1 VIDSIRLIK
10 YIRERCKIL
19 KRIAQQ
25 EGSTLRGYVVAQ
37 LFIMISL
44 SIPTQRLG
52 KFSHDCELI
61 WRKNVILDEQEEIA
75 RMNRVAAQNNEPTQ
89 LFTYA

>member
-1 VIDSIRLIK
+1 LIK

-37 LFIMISL
+37 LLVPEEALKPCTCSA
-44 SIPTQRLG
+44 
-52 KFSHDCELI
+52 EL
-61 WRKNVILDEQEEIA
+61 
-75 RMNRVAAQNNEPTQ
+75 
-89 LFTYA
+89 